1 MNQPVQK
8 IRDFE
13 GADPNIGTS
22 GAEFPASAWQER
34 YWNDANLARG
44 GVALNVAMRWEIHG
58 TISDKAV
65 EQALQALSDRHEILR
80 TCFAEREGKL
90 LQLVKE
96 HARPSIAFIDLQ
108 RLAQE
113 LREPEAE
120 RLGKEEAHKPF
131 DLGSAPLFRA
141 MLIRLSS
148 HRAVFH
154 LTLHHLIM
162 DGWSIGI
169 VIREFGQFAA
179 AIDEGRILTL
189 PEVDLHYADYVL
201 WQGEA
206 LKQGAWDQEREYWL
220 AKLNGLPRF
229 EVEPDHPRSP
239 QGSNAGDILS
249 ILLPRSLTD
258 AVEAIARSRGQT
270 LNSIATAT
278 LAAMLHCLTGD
289 REIILGTQV
298 AGRDAIEAENIVGPL
313 INTLV
318 LRLDTAETTDFA
330 SFAEYTQGA
339 IQNAMAHQR
348 LPFNVLTRYLGGE
361 PDPARPPVYAVNFVL
376 QKAYI
381 DTAKTTD
388 TNYGSFKLVSRP
400 SHSAGA
406 LWDMFFFMVERDTG
420 WRMSCEY
427 NRDLYHSSTVE
438 NMLRLWQQT
447 FEAITN
453 NGKRPISRLLQI
465 DAANLRRPKTPRL
478 PRIKVTSLTPG
489 KYNPRIAALQER
501 VLCIQPKGHK
511 TPVIA
516 INNTAVLYPLASYI
530 GEDRPF
536 FDIHFCPASQ
546 PQDLPKRHFSD
557 IARDAAEMIRLA
569 RPHGPYILLGLC
581 MFGTVTLEAAQLL
594 KAEGEE
600 VELVVLNDSWAPGY
614 REMMPWHD
622 RQIRAWQIRFSNIRN
637 DWTRYRN
644 GEMTFTR
651 FLSGYR
657 IARKTGVLD
666 WAISLNLLKKA
677 PDANVLIDENRWFTD
692 YLLECSKN
700 YRPAQYDGHVLLF
713 RSEEAKVGRL
723 FDHGMGWRPIVSGQ
737 LDVFPCPGQH
747 HEMFRDAGSRV
758 IAREIRAAL
767 HKTEA
772 F

>member
-8 IRDFE
+8 LRDFE
-13 GADPNIGTS
+13 GADPSTGTS
-22 GAEFPASAWQER
+22 EAEFPASAWQER
-34 YWNDANLARG
+34 YWNDAKSARG

-80 TCFAEREGKL
+80 TGFAERDGKL
-90 LQLVKE
+90 YQLVKE
-96 HARPSIAFIDLQ
+96 HAKPGIAFIDLQ
-108 RLAQE
+108 RLAQN

-131 DLGSAPLFRA
+131 DLSSAPLFRA
-141 MLIRLSS
+141 MLVRLSS
-148 HRAVFH
+148 DRAVFH

-169 VIREFGQFAA
+169 VIREFGQLAA
-179 AIDEGRILTL
+179 AIDEGRVLTL

-201 WQGEA
+201 WQDEA
-206 LKQGAWDQEREYWL
+206 LKQGAWNEERDYWRSRL
-220 AKLNGLPRF
+220 DRLPRF

-239 QGSNAGDILS
+239 QGSNSGDILS

-258 AVEAIARSRGQT
+258 AVEAAARTRGQT

-278 LAAMLHCLTGD
+278 LASMLHCLTGE

-318 LRLDTAETTDFA
+318 LRLDTAEAPDFA
-330 SFAEYTQGA
+330 SFTEYTQGT
-339 IQNAMAHQR
+339 IQNALAHQR
-348 LPFNVLTRYLGGE
+348 LPFNVLTRHLGVE
-361 PDPARPPVYAVNFVL
+361 TDPARTPVYAVNFVL

-427 NRDLYHSSTVE
+427 NTDLYEASTVE
-438 NMLRLWQQT
+438 RMLELWQQT
-447 FEAITN
+447 FEAIATDA
-453 NGKRPISRLLQI
+453 KRPISRLLQV
-465 DAANLRRPKTPRL
+465 DAADLRKPQEMRPGP
-478 PRIKVTSLTPG
+478 IKINSLTPVRF
-489 KYNPRIAALQER
+489 NTRVAALQER
-501 VLCIQPKGHK
+501 ILCIQPKGYK

-516 INNTAVLYPLASYI
+516 MNNTAVLYPLASYI

-536 FDIHFCPASQ
+536 FDIHFCPASE
-546 PQDLPKRHFSD
+546 PQDLPIRHFSD
-557 IARDAAEMIRLA
+557 IARDAVEMIRLA

-594 KAEGEE
+594 KAEGEQ

-614 REMMPWHD
+614 REMMPWYD
-622 RQIRAWQIRFSNIRN
+622 RQIRAWQIRLTNISN
-637 DWTRYRN
+637 DWKRYRN
-644 GEMTFTR
+644 REMTLTR

-657 IARKTGVLD
+657 IARNTGILD

-677 PDANVLIDENRWFTD
+677 PDANVLVNENRWFTD

-700 YRPAQYDGHVLLF
+700 YRPAQYDGHVLIF

-723 FDHGMGWRPIVSGQ
+723 FDYAMGWGPIVSGQ

-767 HKTEA
+767 QKIEA
-772 F
+772 L